1 MIIPRAL
8 YITVCENELYCTV
21 KKTEYTHCSFS
32 QLLQLSQVHKKMVCM
47 SISIVTGS
55 DITLA
60 RTLLPSTSV
69 VTWGGGEEVWGGG
82 EGVSAGISSYQSTA
96 GCPPQSPVAA
106 NAFSLQEKEGIH
118 WHQPYLLAFLD
129 CIWSSKLNILFQV
142 EKVQIIDSQN
152 RTHHRSPL
160 SPNKQLCR
168 QGYDIG
174 NSRYTTHAQS
184 AGLWHR

>member
-1 MIIPRAL
+1 MALAEMIIPRAL

-69 VTWGGGEEVWGGG
+69 VTVAYCYLAIRQP
-82 EGVSAGISSYQSTA
+82 SFFLSY
-96 GCPPQSPVAA
+96 
-106 NAFSLQEKEGIH
+106 
-118 WHQPYLLAFLD
+118 
-129 CIWSSKLNILFQV
+129 
-142 EKVQIIDSQN
+142 
-152 RTHHRSPL
+152 
-160 SPNKQLCR
+160 
-168 QGYDIG
+168 
-174 NSRYTTHAQS
+174 
-184 AGLWHR
+184 